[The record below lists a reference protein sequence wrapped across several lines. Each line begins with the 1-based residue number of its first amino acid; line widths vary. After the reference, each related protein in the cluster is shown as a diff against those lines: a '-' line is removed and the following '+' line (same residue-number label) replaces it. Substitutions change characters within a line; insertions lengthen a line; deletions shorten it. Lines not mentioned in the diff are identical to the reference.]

1 MIANNGPEY
10 LAEIDHIDDR
20 DPDGYYISSKA
31 AGKYGLVWGDQDS
44 IGLYI
49 IHVNES
55 KVSDYKVSVH
65 AGEEHE

>member
-1 MIANNGPEY
+1 MISNNGPEY

-31 AGKYGLVWGDQDS
+31 AGKYGLVWGSPNS

-49 IHVNES
+49 FDINEA
-55 KVSDYKVSVH
+55 KVSDYTVI
-65 AGEEHE
+65 AGEKHE